1 MISCLYQSVQ
11 ILQTE
16 NWLIPT
22 VDQFLLLFFFFS
34 PNPSYGF
41 KVKALDIRFVKCEMS
56 DIMVDAFVKFS

>member
-1 MISCLYQSVQ
+1 MISCLCQSVQ

-22 VDQFLLLFFFFS
+22 VDQFCFVLFPPS
-34 PNPSYGF
+34 PSYGF
-41 KVKALDIRFVKCEMS
+41 KVKALDIRSVNCGMS